1 MPNNWKTYKLSEIKS
16 IQIIDGD
23 RGKNYPSKNEFLEN
37 GYCLFLSAKNITKT
51 GFEFSELSFISEEKD
66 NLLRKGKLETNDIII
81 TTRGTIGNVG
91 YFKQNFI
98 FKNVRIN
105 SGMVVIRVDEA
116 KISSSYVYQL
126 FKSSVFQEQISSRTS
141 GSAQPQLPI
150 RDLSLIEINLPE
162 NLQEQQSIAFILSAI
177 DDKIENNLAI
187 NKTLEEMAMAL
198 YKHWFV
204 DFGPFLDGD
213 FVESELG
220 MIPRG
225 WEVKKIGDV
234 IETLGGGT
242 PSTTV
247 KEYWHEGDIPWY
259 SPTDLTRENC
269 LFSVDTAKKIN
280 SLGLLKSSA
289 KMFPANSL
297 LMSSRATVG
306 LLTINTKE
314 ACTNQGFITML
325 PNDQLC
331 IYQLYFWIKQNMDLI
346 ISKCN
351 GSTFKEISKSNFRD
365 LDIIV
370 ANNIEK
376 YIEESRDIFE
386 QIKNNIKENQTLTQL
401 RDTLLPQLISGTV
414 RLKEFRETVEEV
426 V

>member
-1 MPNNWKTYKLSEIKS
+1 MPNNWNTYKLSEINS

-66 NLLRKGKLETNDIII
+66 GLLRKGKLETNDIIL

-91 YFKQNFI
+91 YFKENFVY
-98 FKNVRIN
+98 KNVRIN

-150 RDLSLIEINLPE
+150 RDLNLIEINLPE
-162 NLQEQQSIAFILSAI
+162 NLQEQQSIASILSAI

-204 DFGPFLDGD
+204 DFGPFQDGE

-220 MIPRG
+220 MIPKNWQVKRLD
-225 WEVKKIGDV
+225 EVCKITIGRTPPRKEPQWFSKNDGVKWISIKDLGNSGIYISETSEYLSEEAIKKFNVPI
-234 IETLGGGT
+234 IK
-242 PSTTV
+242 PNTV
-247 KEYWHEGDIPWY
+247 LLSFKLTVGRVAISSERMLSNEAIAHLNRRDKNIPVEFFY
-259 SPTDLTRENC
+259 SYLKSFDY
-269 LFSVDTAKKIN
+269 N
-280 SLGLLKSSA
+280 SLGSTSSI
-289 KMFPANSL
+289 
-297 LMSSRATVG
+297 ATAVNTQ
-306 LLTINTKE
+306 TIK
-314 ACTNQGFITML
+314 AMKIIVPQTNQL
-325 PNDQLC
+325 ED
-331 IYQLYFWIKQNMDLI
+331 YFEKV
-346 ISKCN
+346 N
-351 GSTFKEISKSNFRD
+351 G
-365 LDIIV
+365 
-370 ANNIEK
+370 
-376 YIEESRDIFE
+376 IFE
-386 QIKNNIKENQTLTQL
+386 QLKINQSENQTLTQL
-401 RDTLLPQLISGTV
+401 RDTLLPQLISGAV
-414 RLKEFRETVEEV
+414 RLKEFRE
-426 V
+426 